1 MSEDNQK
8 LEEINNKTDNERK
21 FDSSNPFIQNNKKN
35 KTSAEVN
42 VTYSANRSAMS
53 SVPEDVA
60 TRTAEWDTETDRD
73 AQSLLEKK
81 LAAEEDKM
89 LINPG
94 PIRAPTNI
102 RVTSRFDY
110 QPDVCKDY
118 KETGYC
124 GYGDSCKFL
133 HDRGDY
139 KTGWQL
145 EKEWEEVQGKSK
157 KDPNAFVVES
167 SGDES
172 DEELPFACLICRNEF
187 KNPVVT
193 KCGHYFCEKCALQNF
208 SKSPNCFACGTAT
221 NGIKISNFV
230 IEPEITEK
238 SVFACIV
245 SSNSQNSD
253 SLRRVHPYIKES
265 KRIPSRATTILLAT
279 DRNVIASLNPR
290 SGNIE
295 WRQLFKEDE
304 PILAFKGYEEVGLSI
319 SQHHGFNIRLWN
331 LQTGFL
337 LWEQALKN
345 PEFDP
350 TNNQYSDDSPG
361 CDIVFEKDGS
371 SVIVLI
377 EGSTIIS
384 LNITNGN
391 LIWKSGSLDSSS
403 MTFYKLIKH
412 DQKIYAIG
420 LKKGFKSYS
429 IGTMSFDVKSGAA
442 NSKIL
447 SSSLAHK
454 DDMII
459 LGGGSNDG
467 FIVWKEGERIRV
479 NRLGTSNIEQASLDK
494 SLYEKVMP
502 SFPANTKAKDIRF
515 VDLNLN
521 SRNEFLIETL
531 TKDGYSSSAVL
542 TVDPKDGKL
551 TVTVLYDMK
560 AKKGN
565 SIYAGA
571 IDKSN
576 RLIISRSW
584 AASKDII
591 KVEIIDPASQSV
603 SSNHEISYSISSSGE
618 LANSMI
624 DVIIPKNN
632 TEKLSVAYRMLAIS
646 ADGSIHFLKE
656 NNVIWEREESL
667 AHTIQVEFIDLPE
680 RKLWTQETDELAEQ
694 PEETESFNPL
704 TRYFKRLF
712 KHIEQLKDLPAYLT
726 TYVQRFVTGDY
737 SVEPISKDDKGKPIL
752 YRDTFGFRKLLI
764 FLTKNKLVALDTGNK
779 GQIVWSRY
787 FGKEIRSFEKLIVV
801 RSSTVKYPP
810 VIVAIGHQ
818 IKEESY
824 HIKFIRLNALTGEDF
839 ISNEHVENYPPIY
852 SISGI
857 SRRIFKLPVEEP
869 DERMH
874 IIAVID
880 DDSKL
885 HLYPNHKNS
894 RKAFKNFTPS
904 FYFTLSENTIH
915 SEGLKGYSVN
925 ANISDELQ
933 HFDISE
939 VWNIH
944 FPDDEKISAIG
955 HRPQYGKLSHR
966 LLTEKVA
973 SLGRVLGD
981 RSVLYKYLNPH
992 LVAVA
997 TLSSSESSTATL
1009 NIYLIDIVKGSILY
1023 QYKHENVGKIHPINI
1038 VQVENTVLYVFW
1050 SENESTK
1057 GYQVVVYDFYE
1068 SEKKDERI
1076 NSPVFSSFSHER
1088 PYVNAQAFMLPYG
1101 VKTIG
1106 VTTTK
1111 NGIAIREFLFA
1122 LDTDQILG
1130 LSKRILDPRRPLHA
1144 LTSEDK
1150 EEMLIP
1156 YDPAIPDNKK
1166 FILSYYLSV
1175 AGVKRII
1182 TSPAL
1187 LESTSLVLA
1196 YGLDLWFTRE
1206 APSKTFDVLSE
1217 DFSKGTLLITILG
1230 LIIGILITKPMVKR
1244 KGINAR
1250 WY

>member
-1 MSEDNQK
+1 MSLKYLSQK
-8 LEEINNKTDNERK
+8 IAQTIDQEL
-21 FDSSNPFIQNNKKN
+21 
-35 KTSAEVN
+35 
-42 VTYSANRSAMS
+42 MS
-53 SVPEDVA
+53 PAGGGFSIDQLME
-60 TRTAEWDTETDRD
+60 
-73 AQSLLEKK
+73 
-81 LAAEEDKM
+81 LA
-89 LINPG
+89 
-94 PIRAPTNI
+94 
-102 RVTSRFDY
+102 
-110 QPDVCKDY
+110 
-118 KETGYC
+118 
-124 GYGDSCKFL
+124 
-133 HDRGDY
+133 
-139 KTGWQL
+139 
-145 EKEWEEVQGKSK
+145 
-157 KDPNAFVVES
+157 
-167 SGDES
+167 
-172 DEELPFACLICRNEF
+172 
-187 KNPVVT
+187 
-193 KCGHYFCEKCALQNF
+193 
-208 SKSPNCFACGTAT
+208 
-221 NGIKISNFV
+221 
-230 IEPEITEK
+230 
-238 SVFACIV
+238 
-245 SSNSQNSD
+245 
-253 SLRRVHPYIKES
+253 
-265 KRIPSRATTILLAT
+265 
-279 DRNVIASLNPR
+279 
-290 SGNIE
+290 
-295 WRQLFKEDE
+295 
-304 PILAFKGYEEVGLSI
+304 GLSI
-319 SQHHGFNIRLWN
+319 A
-331 LQTGFL
+331 
-337 LWEQALKN
+337 QA
-345 PEFDP
+345 
-350 TNNQYSDDSPG
+350 
-361 CDIVFEKDGS
+361 V
-371 SVIVLI
+371 
-377 EGSTIIS
+377 
-384 LNITNGN
+384 
-391 LIWKSGSLDSSS
+391 
-403 MTFYKLIKH
+403 
-412 DQKIYAIG
+412 
-420 LKKGFKSYS
+420 
-429 IGTMSFDVKSGAA
+429 
-442 NSKIL
+442 
-447 SSSLAHK
+447 AH
-454 DDMII
+454 
-459 LGGGSNDG
+459 
-467 FIVWKEGERIRV
+467 V
-479 NRLGTSNIEQASLDK
+479 
-494 SLYEKVMP
+494 Y
-502 SFPANTKAKDIRF
+502 
-515 VDLNLN
+515 
-521 SRNEFLIETL
+521 
-531 TKDGYSSSAVL
+531 
-542 TVDPKDGKL
+542 
-551 TVTVLYDMK
+551 
-560 AKKGN
+560 
-565 SIYAGA
+565 
-571 IDKSN
+571 DKSN
-576 RLIISRSW
+576 HSRILVCCGPGNNGGDGLVAARHLSHFGYQPKIYYPKQTNKELYQRL
-584 AASKDII
+584 
-591 KVEIIDPASQSV
+591 VQQC
-603 SSNHEISYSISSSGE
+603 
-618 LANSMI
+618 
-624 DVIIPKNN
+624 KN
-632 TEKLSVAYRMLAIS
+632 LQIAIS
-646 ADGSIHFLKE
+646 
-656 NNVIWEREESL
+656 NNLHDHLEKSDLVIDAIFGFSFQGEVRDPFKND
-667 AHTIQVEFIDLPE
+667 IQ
-680 RKLWTQETDELAEQ
+680 K
-694 PEETESFNPL
+694 N
-704 TRYFKRLF
+704 
-712 KHIEQLKDLPAYLT
+712 DLPAYLT

-955 HRPQYGKLSHR
+955 HRPQY
-966 LLTEKVA
+966 EKVA

-1217 DFSKGTLLITILG
+1217 DFTVIITLKSTLMISELLENIFINLDYGDLYSCLTVNRQWNLEASRCLINKFNKDLDSIKKQLEWIEKKGEQMRVQTNEFIYSGINWRDRRKLAYEIKDIYSPLNLQVDHLLKLHLRLACSSELHKSFYKRWKILYKQAK
-1230 LIIGILITKPMVKR
+1230 LFEKR
-1244 KGINAR
+1244 KRKDLPPNLFIILENTL
-1250 WY
+1250 

>member
-81 LAAEEDKM
+81 LAAEEADDDGDDDNVYKGQNAYKSYVKKRDTVAGNAASSK
-89 LINPG
+89 IKAG

-193 KCGHYFCEKCALQNF
+193 K
-208 SKSPNCFACGTAT
+208 
-221 NGIKISNFV
+221 
-230 IEPEITEK
+230 
-238 SVFACIV
+238 
-245 SSNSQNSD
+245 
-253 SLRRVHPYIKES
+253 
-265 KRIPSRATTILLAT
+265 IPSRATTILLAT

-295 WRQLFKEDE
+295 WRQIFKEDE

-479 NRLGTSNIEQASLDK
+479 NRLGTSNIEQAPLDK

-531 TKDGYSSSAVL
+531 TKDDYSSSAVL

-551 TVTVLYDMK
+551 TVLYDMK

-565 SIYAGA
+565 SVYAGA

-680 RKLWTQETDELAEQ
+680 RKLWTQETDEL
-694 PEETESFNPL
+694 ETESFNPL

-752 YRDTFGFRKLLI
+752 YRDTLGFRKLLI
-764 FLTKNKLVALDTGNK
+764 SLTKNKLVALDTGNK

-955 HRPQYGKLSHR
+955 HRPQY
-966 LLTEKVA
+966 EKVA

-1144 LTSEDK
+1144 LTNEDK